1 MKKAKLLVIAL
12 MILVGVGL
20 FAGTAMAGSWFI
32 CTIDMAGPSYGNV
45 YIKLTDTDG
54 SFTERWF
61 RVPPAD
67 ENQVL
72 AAALTASANNA
83 EVWVNLSSS
92 KAYSSII
99 AFYVLKN

>member
-12 MILVGVGL
+12 MILVCVGL
-20 FAGTAMAGSWFI
+20 FAGTAMAAWYT
-32 CTIDMAGPSYGNV
+32 CTVDGAGPGYGNV
-45 YIKLTDTDG
+45 YVKLTDTGG